1 MSVEQNSVLD
11 DDSIEKLV
19 DAVEKFQVVWND
31 SLSEYRDRIG
41 SVGILLSKI
50 LDNGMKFSFLFPA
63 FIDFPDIGSTL
74 VGRNIFTRSKKQY
87 NYSESYL
94 FHNNPTICDL
104 NYM

>member
-1 MSVEQNSVLD
+1 MSVEQNSVWD
-11 DDSIEKLV
+11 DDFIKKLV
-19 DAVEKFQVVWND
+19 DSVEKFPVVWND

-50 LDNGMKFSFLFPA
+50 LDKGMKFCFLCPA
-63 FIDFPDIGSTL
+63 FIDFPDTGSTL
-74 VGRNIFTRSKKQY
+74 MGHSIFTRRKKQY

-94 FHNNPTICDL
+94 FLNNLTVNHL